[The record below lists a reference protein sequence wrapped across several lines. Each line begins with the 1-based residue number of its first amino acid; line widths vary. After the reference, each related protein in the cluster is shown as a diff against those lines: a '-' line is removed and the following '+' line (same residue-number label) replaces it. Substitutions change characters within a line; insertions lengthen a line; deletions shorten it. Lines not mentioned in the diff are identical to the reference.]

1 MNKNMKK
8 EYMKPEQ
15 RVVQLQQRTMIL
27 AGSGGGPLGSV
38 NTQGVDDGDEFTIDN
53 TPGTTWGR

>member
-1 MNKNMKK
+1 MKK
-8 EYMKPEQ
+8 EYMKPTVK
-15 RVVQLQQRTMIL
+15 VVLLQHRTMIL

-38 NTQGVDDGDEFTIDN
+38 NTKGVDDGDELFIDD